1 MSAQTNEV
9 GSVIVGVDGSDRSA
23 DALTL
28 AGLLAPALGA
38 PILTAFVHG
47 YGRLTSIFSDD
58 EAERVIREVAE
69 STLDQEMRLVAHD
82 SASAG
87 LHMLAERE
95 GASLVVV
102 GSSHRSRIG
111 RILPGGTA
119 ERLLSGAPAPVAIAP
134 RGYATS
140 DVRLRRVGCAY
151 DATPESRHALAW
163 AAMVARATS
172 AHLHLITV
180 HEQRLPAT
188 LAVGGG
194 LATSSLND
202 VLRRERLEGLSEA
215 VSQLGDDLDVTAEL
229 LDGRAVTDL
238 ARTSGEVDLLIVGS
252 RGYGPLR
259 AVLLGSVSH
268 ELVRSAQT
276 PVVVVPRP
284 KHV

>member
-1 MSAQTNEV
+1 
-9 GSVIVGVDGSDRSA
+9 
-23 DALTL
+23 
-28 AGLLAPALGA
+28 
-38 PILTAFVHG
+38 
-47 YGRLTSIFSDD
+47 
-58 EAERVIREVAE
+58 
-69 STLDQEMRLVAHD
+69 
-82 SASAG
+82 
-87 LHMLAERE
+87 
-95 GASLVVV
+95 
-102 GSSHRSRIG
+102 
-111 RILPGGTA
+111 
-119 ERLLSGAPAPVAIAP
+119 
-134 RGYATS
+134 
-140 DVRLRRVGCAY
+140 
-151 DATPESRHALAW
+151 
-163 AAMVARATS
+163 MVARATS